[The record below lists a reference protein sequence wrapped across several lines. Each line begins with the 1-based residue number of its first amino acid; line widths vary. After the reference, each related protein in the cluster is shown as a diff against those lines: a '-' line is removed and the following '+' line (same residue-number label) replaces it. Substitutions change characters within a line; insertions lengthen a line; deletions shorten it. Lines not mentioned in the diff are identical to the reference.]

1 MTSVRL
7 TEHFVTHFDSLYLPL
22 GLCLY
27 RSLEDHGRPFHLW
40 IVALDEPCA
49 ATLARLGLE
58 HATIVPLRDVEDDRL
73 RAVRPERTIAE
84 YCWTLTPFLPGHVL
98 GRAPHLERVTYLD
111 ADMYFFEHPAA
122 LLEGFER
129 SDKHVQI
136 TEHDFAPEYAANLR
150 YGRYCVQFM
159 TFRNTPAAMKVMRWW
174 QERCLE
180 WCYARE
186 EAGKFGDQKYLDAWP
201 EMFAAE
207 VHVLAESQRT
217 LAPWN
222 VAQAARRSGRAAPV
236 SYHFHNLRIES
247 PTRVVLF
254 HTYRVGW
261 RNRWIYQRYL
271 RALREAVAQ
280 LRRLG
285 VEIKGRPV
293 FSGPRAGLRMA
304 WQRVTGRAALA
315 SL

>member
-1 MTSVRL
+1 MTSARP

-27 RSLEDHGRPFHLW
+27 RSLEANGRPFHLW
-40 IVALDEPCA
+40 IVALDDACA
-49 ATLARLGLE
+49 ATLARLRLE
-58 HATIVPLRDVEDDRL
+58 HATVFALRDVEDDRL
-73 RAVRPERTIAE
+73 RAVKPGRTIAE
-84 YCWTLTPFLPGHVL
+84 YCWTLTPFLPGYVL
-98 GRAPHLERVTYLD
+98 AKMPHLQRITYVD
-111 ADMYFFEHPAA
+111 ADLYFFAHPTA

-129 SDKHVQI
+129 SGKHVQI

-186 EAGKFGDQKYLDAWP
+186 EGGKFGDQKYLDTWP

-207 VHVLAESQRT
+207 VHVLTQSHLT

-222 VAQAARRSGRAAPV
+222 VAHAARRSGRAAPV

-261 RNRWIYQRYL
+261 RNRWIYRHYL

-293 FSGPRAGLRMA
+293 FSGPRAGWRMA